1 MHEYLIEKNHAPHCY
16 GGRKTIR
23 ARRTYGKPWHVIR
36 EWLSSSA
43 CDYAVITAQSHAA
56 AKTEAINRWP

>member
-23 ARRTYGKPWHVIR
+23 ARRTYGKPWRVIC
-36 EWLSSSA
+36 EWLSPDA
-43 CDYAVITAQSHAA
+43 CDYAVITAQSHAV
-56 AKTEAINRWP
+56 AKTEAKNLWP